1 MVENKRSQPTLFT
14 VRDTYSETLELVPE
28 LWKAAERLTSP
39 DDREREKGI
48 SELISQDVCHQSPL
62 IAYLLATR
70 LTDPNLEIR
79 FHVLQILG
87 DILRRRDGG
96 HAAPDSVHR
105 HLQGYVSQMRRRQI
119 FAILQVAEAY
129 SAAEDDIAAILNMCS
144 YAGVAL
150 SGILSDRKA
159 PIPIRQKA
167 IYFCG
172 RVGFVD
178 AVPALERLIS
188 RLQAQSEKQTHMDFV
203 SPGEN
208 MLESSL
214 LIYARAALEKL
225 KKFI

>member
-1 MVENKRSQPTLFT
+1 MVENQLSQPTLFAI
-14 VRDTYSETLELVPE
+14 SEPSSEALELVPE
-28 LWKAAERLTSP
+28 IWKAAERITSP
-39 DDREREKGI
+39 VDHEREQGL
-48 SELISQDVCHQSPL
+48 SELISLNVCHQSPL

-87 DILRRRDGG
+87 DILRRREGE
-96 HAAPDSVHR
+96 HAAPDSVRR
-105 HLQGYVSQMRRRQI
+105 HLQGYVSRMRRRQI

-129 SAAEDDIAAILNMCS
+129 SVAEDDIAAILNLCS

-150 SGILSDRKA
+150 SAILSDRKA
-159 PIPIRQKA
+159 PMPIRQKA

-178 AVPALERLIS
+178 AVPALERLLS

-203 SPGEN
+203 SPVGGME
-208 MLESSL
+208 EGSL
-214 LIYARAALEKL
+214 LIYAQAALEKL
-225 KKFI
+225 KN